1 MAFRFKGD
9 TKRYNLPVV
18 NSYASEL
25 KLPLATLEQLHS
37 FDAML
42 IKVPMPNR
50 SLIVM
55 YGMPRYQFEHS
66 VLRTDI
72 NTCLICITFREFSLF
87 IKKLKSPENS
97 SLDLDLPLD
106 LMDELGYVP
115 MEEEMKIFT
124 MRSIRIKSLTC
135 HNNQIVS

>member
-1 MAFRFKGD
+1 MIFLAFRYNGD

-18 NSYASEL
+18 DSYASQL
-25 KLPLATLEQLHS
+25 ISPLATSQQLDT
-37 FDAML
+37 FNKML

-72 NTCLICITFREFSLF
+72 NARRVCIAYREFTPMYLTNGQSYVKSEA
-87 IKKLKSPENS
+87 ILK
-97 SLDLDLPLD
+97 
-106 LMDELGYVP
+106 
-115 MEEEMKIFT
+115 T
-124 MRSIRIKSLTC
+124 AKSFWL
-135 HNNQIVS
+135 NDISVE